1 MAAVCASAPASH
13 LQRLNGTRRFGE
25 RRPPSRADSAPA
37 GAGADVSGHPT
48 LIMAKGQAVA
58 PKATT
63 LYQTCCTTIN
73 APGRLR
79 RPRQLHH
86 ASSDGSLGMMGGLPA
101 LSLDRRTHVRG
112 CRRAGPRLGSGRR
125 RATSCVAWVPRP
137 GRGVARGFATRL
149 RPPSGPCG
157 SVARV

>member
-37 GAGADVSGHPT
+37 GAGADVSGRPT

-73 APGRLR
+73 RSRAPSSSPTAAPRVSGRVTR
-79 RPRQLHH
+79 HDGWIPYVVARSTSSRPRL
-86 ASSDGSLGMMGGLPA
+86 SSSRPAARQRTSSNSLA
-101 LSLDRRTHVRG
+101 RT
-112 CRRAGPRLGSGRR
+112 S
-125 RATSCVAWVPRP
+125 RP

-149 RPPSGPCG
+149 RAPSGPCG